1 MSKKKYELPKLHKNN
16 NKYYEL
22 RFRISIKLVP
32 FFRKKIIIKSLESK
46 NLKSST
52 LKAKIYY
59 NEYLKIIHY
68 FNLSILTDIQ
78 IQDMVDNFF
87 NNIIKQPLQKNNNQ
101 IKQNEQTYSS
111 SCEKFLI
118 WYNSKNITNESKK
131 KLSQFMNTIFIP
143 LVGSNNKI
151 TTDIVDIINI
161 KNKLQNLPNRNYVEY
176 RSLSLVEL
184 LKIKNIPEEKKLT
197 DSRVKCYIK
206 YVKQYFKFCYRN
218 KYIDFNPSEDISIV
232 LDKSYKRKIPF
243 EIAEIQ
249 QLLTIISQIQSDIK
263 YLYFIYFYSG
273 MRREEAFKCKM
284 KLNEDNIWYFD
295 LSANQGFTLKT
306 HSSYRKI
313 PVHKKLLELGLT
325 AEILE
330 KAKLIT
336 SVIETGR
343 QFNVNIKRQVTTD
356 SKKTLHSLRHTFNTQ
371 LKYNGVETSVREEI
385 LGHEQSGT
393 NNTVYSEDFPL
404 PYLQEQINKV
414 DYKW

>member
-1 MSKKKYELPKLHKNN
+1 
-16 NKYYEL
+16 
-22 RFRISIKLVP
+22 
-32 FFRKKIIIKSLESK
+32 
-46 NLKSST
+46 
-52 LKAKIYY
+52 
-59 NEYLKIIHY
+59 
-68 FNLSILTDIQ
+68 
-78 IQDMVDNFF
+78 
-87 NNIIKQPLQKNNNQ
+87 
-101 IKQNEQTYSS
+101 
-111 SCEKFLI
+111 
-118 WYNSKNITNESKK
+118 
-131 KLSQFMNTIFIP
+131 
-143 LVGSNNKI
+143 
-151 TTDIVDIINI
+151 
-161 KNKLQNLPNRNYVEY
+161 
-176 RSLSLVEL
+176 
-184 LKIKNIPEEKKLT
+184 
-197 DSRVKCYIK
+197 
-206 YVKQYFKFCYRN
+206 
-218 KYIDFNPSEDISIV
+218 
-232 LDKSYKRKIPF
+232 
-243 EIAEIQ
+243 
-249 QLLTIISQIQSDIK
+249 
-263 YLYFIYFYSG
+263 